1 MEAKVVYIGDMEML
15 DFPFIINND
24 DWLIPKNWYLLS
36 SELSNRPSVVY
47 NNDNPVIII
56 EHVQIN
62 YDLEGR
68 EYRLSVI
75 KTDMK
80 LNLDDIIIYK

>member
-1 MEAKVVYIGDMEML
+1 MKTKVVHIGEVEML
-15 DFPFIINND
+15 DFPFIISND
-24 DWLIPKNWYLLS
+24 DWLIPKDWYLLN

-47 NNDNPVIII
+47 NNDKPVIVI

-62 YDLEGR
+62 YHLEDK

-75 KTDMK
+75 KTDKK
-80 LNLDDIIIYK
+80 LNLDDVIVYK